1 MKVHSIPQ
9 RTEILVR
16 WCQGCEGEVAAME
29 MGEQLESDAQG
40 TAGQRNTSAGMKTAI
55 GLLLLV
61 FSSAL
66 LVVIVRMTASVG
78 PSGDSG
84 PSPVLDSRDCG
95 VAGAVST
102 RPCSTCNRPTT
113 AFFRGSHVF

>member
-1 MKVHSIPQ
+1 
-9 RTEILVR
+9 
-16 WCQGCEGEVAAME
+16 ME

-55 GLLLLV
+55 GLLFLV

-66 LVVIVRMTASVG
+66 LVVIVRMAASVG

-102 RPCSTCNRPTT
+102 RPCSKCNRPTT